1 MTSALAYFN
10 GSKKAYSLFCRN
22 IIDEEK
28 KGFFRVHDS
37 LLQGEIRVKRSISNV
52 IKLFYGFNLRMFVIS

>member
-1 MTSALAYFN
+1 MTSALAYYN

-28 KGFFRVHDS
+28 SFFRVHDS
-37 LLQGEIRVKRSISNV
+37 LLQGEIRVKRSIPSV
-52 IKLFYGFNLRMFVIS
+52 IELFTAVI